1 MTLILILIFL
11 LMEGFFS
18 GSEIG
23 VVSADQMKLRH
34 DAAKGSRGAKL
45 ALEMLKKPEWLLS
58 TTLVGTNIAVVSN
71 TTIVTALMIELFGEQ
86 NSWFAIILV
95 APLIW
100 IFGEIVPKSIF
111 QQRANTITPRAIFLL
126 RLFSYMFYPILTVF
140 TLITRLLTWSSG
152 EQKTQNPFI
161 LREEIL
167 TTLQMPV
174 AEGDIQPVEKDMI
187 QRIFSFSETTA
198 YEVMIPLID
207 VAAIEQGVTCGEAIA
222 LAHAEAHIRLP
233 VYAARVD
240 KVVGVLNALEL
251 LDVEPHK
258 PIKSFIRDV
267 RFVPPSKDISELLL
281 DLRKDGDT
289 VAVVVDEFGGAA
301 GLVTME
307 DIMEEVVEE
316 MEDEYEARCQQR
328 FVTVYDVG
336 RIERPAGQET
346 RDDVRYP
353 QEQARDTDNR
363 DTPKDRQ
370 VIELLEVGPAIARW
384 PFTQVEEVLDITNEI
399 RHILGLRHHGIRAP
413 EHAAFLLECPA
424 NEDIEDVHEHVAER
438 SDRRDPVQEA
448 G

>member
-1 MTLILILIFL
+1 MDILLTLILILIFL

-71 TTIVTALMIELFGEQ
+71 TTIVTALMSELFGEQ
-86 NSWFAIILV
+86 NSWLAIILV

-152 EQKTQNPFI
+152 QKTQNPFI

-316 MEDEYEARCQQR
+316 MEDEYDGDEKPVQWVRKISKKDYIVSA
-328 FVTVYDVG
+328 
-336 RIERPAGQET
+336 RIEIDSLEEELGIQLPKGKYATLAG
-346 RDDVRYP
+346 
-353 QEQARDTDNR
+353 
-363 DTPKDRQ
+363 
-370 VIELLEVGPAIARW
+370 
-384 PFTQVEEVLDITNEI
+384 
-399 RHILGLRHHGIRAP
+399 
-413 EHAAFLLECPA
+413 FLLEKAGEIPA
-424 NEDIEDVHEHVAER
+424 PGTVIKRKGITFTIER
-438 SDRRDPVQEA
+438 STPQAIQEVRVRW
-448 G
+448 

>member
-1 MTLILILIFL
+1 MDILLTLILILIFL

-86 NSWFAIILV
+86 NSWLAIILV

-140 TLITRLLTWSSG
+140 TLITRLLTWSS

-167 TTLQMPV
+167 ITLHMPV

-316 MEDEYEARCQQR
+316 MEDEYDGDEKPAQWVRKISKKDYI
-328 FVTVYDVG
+328 VSA
-336 RIERPAGQET
+336 RIEIDSLEEELGIQLPKGKYATLAG
-346 RDDVRYP
+346 
-353 QEQARDTDNR
+353 
-363 DTPKDRQ
+363 
-370 VIELLEVGPAIARW
+370 
-384 PFTQVEEVLDITNEI
+384 
-399 RHILGLRHHGIRAP
+399 
-413 EHAAFLLECPA
+413 FLLEKSGEIPA
-424 NEDIEDVHEHVAER
+424 PGAVIKRKGITFTIER
-438 SDRRDPVQEA
+438 STPQAIQEVRVRW
-448 G
+448 

>member
-1 MTLILILIFL
+1 MDILLTLILILIFL

-86 NSWFAIILV
+86 NSWLAIILV

-140 TLITRLLTWSSG
+140 TLITRLLTWSS

-167 TTLQMPV
+167 TTLQMP
-174 AEGDIQPVEKDMI
+174 ATEGDIQPVEKDMI

-222 LAHAEAHIRLP
+222 LAHAEAHIRLL
-233 VYAARVD
+233 VYAERVD

-316 MEDEYEARCQQR
+316 MEDEYDGDEKPVQWVRKISKKDYIVSA
-328 FVTVYDVG
+328 
-336 RIERPAGQET
+336 RIEIDSLEEELGIQLPKGKYATLAG
-346 RDDVRYP
+346 
-353 QEQARDTDNR
+353 
-363 DTPKDRQ
+363 
-370 VIELLEVGPAIARW
+370 
-384 PFTQVEEVLDITNEI
+384 
-399 RHILGLRHHGIRAP
+399 
-413 EHAAFLLECPA
+413 FLLEKAGEIPA
-424 NEDIEDVHEHVAER
+424 PGTVIKRKGITFTIER
-438 SDRRDPVQEA
+438 STPQAIQEVRVRW
-448 G
+448 

>member
-1 MTLILILIFL
+1 MDILLTLILILAFL
-11 LMEGFFS
+11 LMEAFFS

-34 DAAKGSRGAKL
+34 EAAKGSRGAKL

-126 RLFSYMFYPILTVF
+126 RLASYVFYPILIVF
-140 TLITRLLTWSSG
+140 TLTTRLLTWRFG
-152 EQKTQNPFI
+152 QKIQNPFT

-167 TTLQMPV
+167 TMLQMPA
-174 AEGDIQPVEKDMI
+174 AEGDIQPDEKDMI

-207 VAAIEQGVTCGEAIA
+207 VAAIEQDATCGDAIA

-233 VYAARVD
+233 VYAERVD

-251 LDVEPHK
+251 IGADAHQ
-258 PIKSFIRDV
+258 PIKPFIREV
-267 RFVPPSKDISELLL
+267 RYVPPSKNISELLL

-289 VAVVVDEFGGAA
+289 VAVIVDEFGGAA

-316 MEDEYEARCQQR
+316 MEDEYDGDEKPVQWVRKISKKDYIVSA
-328 FVTVYDVG
+328 
-336 RIERPAGQET
+336 RIEVDSLEEELGIQLPKGKYATLAG
-346 RDDVRYP
+346 
-353 QEQARDTDNR
+353 
-363 DTPKDRQ
+363 
-370 VIELLEVGPAIARW
+370 
-384 PFTQVEEVLDITNEI
+384 
-399 RHILGLRHHGIRAP
+399 
-413 EHAAFLLECPA
+413 FLLEKAGEIPA
-424 NEDIEDVHEHVAER
+424 PGTVIKRRGITFTIER
-438 SDRRDPVQEA
+438 STPQAIQEVRLRW
-448 G
+448 

>member
-1 MTLILILIFL
+1 MNILFTLILILIFL

-86 NSWFAIILV
+86 NSWFAIVLV

-111 QQRANTITPRAIFLL
+111 QQRANSITPRAIFPL
-126 RLFSYMFYPILTVF
+126 RLASYVFYPILIVS
-140 TLITRLLTWSSG
+140 TLTTRLFTWVFG
-152 EQKTQNPFI
+152 QKIQNPFT

-167 TTLQMPV
+167 TMLQMPV
-174 AEGDIQPVEKDMI
+174 AEGDIQPEEKDMI
-187 QRIFSFSETTA
+187 QRIFGFSETTA

-207 VAAIEQGVTCGEAIA
+207 VVAIERGATCGEAIT
-222 LAHAEAHIRLP
+222 LAHAQAHIRLP
-233 VYAARVD
+233 VYAERVD

-251 LDVEPHK
+251 LDVDPHK
-258 PIKSFIRDV
+258 PIEHFIREV
-267 RFVPPSKDISELLL
+267 RYVPASKNISELLL

-289 VAVVVDEFGGAA
+289 VAVVVDEFGGVQ

-316 MEDEYEARCQQR
+316 MEDEYDIGKKPVQWMRKVSKKEYIVSA
-328 FVTVYDVG
+328 
-336 RIERPAGQET
+336 RIEIDSIEEALGIQLPKGKYVTLAG
-346 RDDVRYP
+346 
-353 QEQARDTDNR
+353 
-363 DTPKDRQ
+363 
-370 VIELLEVGPAIARW
+370 
-384 PFTQVEEVLDITNEI
+384 
-399 RHILGLRHHGIRAP
+399 
-413 EHAAFLLECPA
+413 FLLEKSGEIPTPGTV
-424 NEDIEDVHEHVAER
+424 IKRRGITFTIER
-438 SDRRDPVQEA
+438 STPQAIQEVRMRW
-448 G
+448 

>member
-1 MTLILILIFL
+1 MDILLTLILILVFL

-86 NSWFAIILV
+86 NSWFAIVLV

-126 RLFSYMFYPILTVF
+126 RLASYLFYPILIVF
-140 TLITRLLTWSSG
+140 TLTTRLLTWRFG
-152 EQKTQNPFI
+152 EQIQNPFT

-167 TTLQMPV
+167 TMLQMP
-174 AEGDIQPVEKDMI
+174 ATEGDIQPVEKDMI
-187 QRIFSFSETTA
+187 QRIFSFTETAA

-207 VAAIEQGVTCGEAIA
+207 VAAIEQGATCGEAIA

-233 VYAARVD
+233 VYAERVD
-240 KVVGVLNALEL
+240 KVVGVLNALEVL
-251 LDVEPHK
+251 GADANQ
-258 PIKSFIRDV
+258 PIKPFIREV
-267 RFVPPSKDISELLL
+267 RFVPPSKNISELLL

-289 VAVVVDEFGGAA
+289 VAVVVDEFGGAT

-316 MEDEYEARCQQR
+316 LEDEYDSGEKPVQWVRKISKREYLVSA
-328 FVTVYDVG
+328 
-336 RIERPAGQET
+336 RIEVDSLEEELGIPIPKGKYATLAG
-346 RDDVRYP
+346 
-353 QEQARDTDNR
+353 
-363 DTPKDRQ
+363 
-370 VIELLEVGPAIARW
+370 
-384 PFTQVEEVLDITNEI
+384 
-399 RHILGLRHHGIRAP
+399 
-413 EHAAFLLECPA
+413 FLLEKSGEIPVPGTV
-424 NEDIEDVHEHVAER
+424 IKRSGITFTVER
-438 SDRRDPVQEA
+438 STPQAIQEVRVRW
-448 G
+448 

>member
-1 MTLILILIFL
+1 MTLTLILVFL
-11 LMEGFFS
+11 LMEAFFS

-34 DAAKGSRGAKL
+34 EAAKGSRGAKL

-86 NSWFAIILV
+86 HSWFAIVLV

-126 RLFSYMFYPILTVF
+126 RLASYVFYPILIVF
-140 TLITRLLTWSSG
+140 TLTTRLLTWRFG
-152 EQKTQNPFI
+152 QNIQNPFI

-167 TTLQMPV
+167 TMLQMPA
-174 AEGDIQPVEKDMI
+174 AEGDIQPEEKDMI
-187 QRIFSFSETTA
+187 ERIFSFSETTA

-207 VAAIEQGVTCGEAIA
+207 VAAIEQGTTCGEAIA

-233 VYAARVD
+233 VYAERVD

-251 LDVEPHK
+251 LGADAQH
-258 PIKSFIRDV
+258 PIKPFIREV
-267 RFVPPSKDISELLL
+267 RFVPPSKNISELLL

-316 MEDEYEARCQQR
+316 MEDEYDSGEKPVQWVRKISKRDYMVSA
-328 FVTVYDVG
+328 
-336 RIERPAGQET
+336 RIEFDSLEEALGIQLPKGKYATLAGFILEKSGEIPAPGT
-346 RDDVRYP
+346 
-353 QEQARDTDNR
+353 
-363 DTPKDRQ
+363 
-370 VIELLEVGPAIARW
+370 VIKRRGIT
-384 PFTQVEEVLDITNEI
+384 FTI
-399 RHILGLRHHGIRAP
+399 
-413 EHAAFLLECPA
+413 
-424 NEDIEDVHEHVAER
+424 ER
-438 SDRRDPVQEA
+438 STPQAIQEVRMRW
-448 G
+448 

>member
-1 MTLILILIFL
+1 MNILLTLILILVFL
-11 LMEGFFS
+11 LMEAFFS

-34 DAAKGSRGAKL
+34 EAAKGSRGAKL
-45 ALEMLKKPEWLLS
+45 ALKMLKKPEWLLS

-71 TTIVTALMIELFGEQ
+71 TTIVTALMIELFGIQ
-86 NSWFAIILV
+86 HSWFAIVLV

-126 RLFSYMFYPILTVF
+126 RLASYVFYPILIVF
-140 TLITRLLTWSSG
+140 TLTTRLLTWRFG
-152 EQKTQNPFI
+152 QNIQNPFT
-161 LREEIL
+161 LREQIL
-167 TTLQMPV
+167 TMLQMPA
-174 AEGDIQPVEKDMI
+174 AEGDIQPEEKDMI

-207 VAAIEQGVTCGEAIA
+207 VAAIEQGTTCGEAIA

-233 VYAARVD
+233 VYAERID

-251 LDVEPHK
+251 LGADAHH
-258 PIKSFIRDV
+258 PIKPFIREV
-267 RFVPPSKDISELLL
+267 RFVPPSKNISELLL

-316 MEDEYEARCQQR
+316 MEDEYDSGEKPVQWVRKISKRDYMVSA
-328 FVTVYDVG
+328 
-336 RIERPAGQET
+336 RIEVDSLEEELGIQLPKGKYATLAG
-346 RDDVRYP
+346 
-353 QEQARDTDNR
+353 
-363 DTPKDRQ
+363 
-370 VIELLEVGPAIARW
+370 
-384 PFTQVEEVLDITNEI
+384 
-399 RHILGLRHHGIRAP
+399 
-413 EHAAFLLECPA
+413 FLLEKSGEIPA
-424 NEDIEDVHEHVAER
+424 PGTVIKRRGITFTVER
-438 SDRRDPVQEA
+438 STPQAIQEVRMRW
-448 G
+448 

>member
-1 MTLILILIFL
+1 MDILLTLILILVFL

-86 NSWFAIILV
+86 NSWFAIVLV

-100 IFGEIVPKSIF
+100 VLGEIVPKSIF

-126 RLFSYMFYPILTVF
+126 RLASYLFYPILIVF
-140 TLITRLLTWSSG
+140 TLTTRLLTWRFG
-152 EQKTQNPFI
+152 EQIQNPFT

-167 TTLQMPV
+167 TMLQMP
-174 AEGDIQPVEKDMI
+174 ATEGDIQPVEKDMI
-187 QRIFSFSETTA
+187 QRIFSFTETAA

-207 VAAIEQGVTCGEAIA
+207 VAAIEQGATCGEAIA

-233 VYAARVD
+233 VYAERVD
-240 KVVGVLNALEL
+240 KVVGVLNTLEVL
-251 LDVEPHK
+251 GADANQ
-258 PIKSFIRDV
+258 PIKPFIREV
-267 RFVPPSKDISELLL
+267 RFVPPSKNISELLL

-289 VAVVVDEFGGAA
+289 VAVVVDEFGGAT

-316 MEDEYEARCQQR
+316 LEDEYDSGEKPVQWVRKISKREYLVSA
-328 FVTVYDVG
+328 
-336 RIERPAGQET
+336 RIEVDSLEEELGIPIPKGKYATLAG
-346 RDDVRYP
+346 
-353 QEQARDTDNR
+353 
-363 DTPKDRQ
+363 
-370 VIELLEVGPAIARW
+370 
-384 PFTQVEEVLDITNEI
+384 
-399 RHILGLRHHGIRAP
+399 
-413 EHAAFLLECPA
+413 FLLEKSGEIPVPGTV
-424 NEDIEDVHEHVAER
+424 IKRSGITFTVER
-438 SDRRDPVQEA
+438 STPQAIQEVRVRW
-448 G
+448 